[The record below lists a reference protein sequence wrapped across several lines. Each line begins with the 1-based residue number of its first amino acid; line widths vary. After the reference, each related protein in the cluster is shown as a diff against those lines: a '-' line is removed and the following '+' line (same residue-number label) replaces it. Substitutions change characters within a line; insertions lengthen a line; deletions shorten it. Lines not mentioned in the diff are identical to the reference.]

1 MNELVAAVD
10 ATIPEGA
17 VDGREFARLIG
28 KPFTTVYL
36 WLRKGYVAS
45 TPVKRGER
53 QEVYWVAPDEI
64 ERAKADLAVR
74 GTLVP
79 SRQLAAV

>member
-1 MNELVAAVD
+1 MADVVAATG
-10 ATIPEGA
+10 ATIPDGA
-17 VDGREFARLIG
+17 VDGREFARLVG

-36 WLRKGYVAS
+36 WLRKGYVDS

-64 ERAKADLAVR
+64 ERVRTLLAER
-74 GTLVP
+74 GTVVP
-79 SRQLAAV
+79 PRQLAAV